1 MPSRRT
7 LLRTGGLA
15 GFSVLAGC
23 LSGSPFDAP
32 TPASGTWPTTRRGP
46 TNAARTPAA
55 TPPRASPEVAWR
67 AEAAGAI
74 HDLLVAD
81 RTVYATHP
89 RGAVAYEA
97 TTGDRR
103 WTVEWG
109 SIVPAG
115 KRVGALDGGTL
126 YTADDA
132 SLRAVDANDGTRLW
146 SHRITAETADPLR
159 GYGLKVTDSG
169 PLLGFHGG
177 LAAFDREGSHR
188 WTVRPGGLGWVYPA
202 VAHGRLYVGSPGPLF
217 AYARSSRV
225 NRVLDP
231 APRAVWEG
239 RGPAFCSWPVVAGDR
254 IVVADR
260 EPLRDGGTTTVWAYE
275 RDGTLDW
282 KRRVPGTGRAPAVA
296 EETVVVSAGTDPST
310 VRGLDAADGTVRWE
324 RESRRYVR
332 DPIVAGGVVL
342 VAGAPE
348 EPSRGETVR
357 ALDAETG
364 DRLWAVAVGGRAERL
379 AAVGDRV
386 YVGTDAGRVVTLA

>member
-15 GFSVLAGC
+15 GLSVLAGC
-23 LSGSPFDAP
+23 LSASPFGAP
-32 TPASGTWPTTRRGP
+32 TPAAGEWPTTRRGP
-46 TNAARTPAA
+46 TNTARAPEA
-55 TPPRASPEVAWR
+55 TPPRASPRVAWR

-81 RTVYATHP
+81 GTVYATHA
-89 RGAVAYEA
+89 RGTVAYET

-103 WTVEWG
+103 WTVERE
-109 SIVPAG
+109 SMVPAG
-115 KRVGALDGGTL
+115 RRVGALAEGTL

-132 SLRAVDANDGTRLW
+132 SLRAVDATDGTRLW
-146 SHRITAETADPLR
+146 SHQITAETADPLR
-159 GYGLKVTDSG
+159 GYGLKITDSG
-169 PLLGFHGG
+169 LLLGFHGG

-188 WTVRPGGLGWVYPA
+188 WTVWPGGLGWVYPA
-202 VAHGRLYVGSPGPLF
+202 VAHGRLYVGSPGPLL
-217 AYARSSRV
+217 AYARSSRL

-231 APRAVWEG
+231 APRAAWEG
-239 RGPAFCSWPVVAGDR
+239 RGPAFCSWPVVVGDR

-275 RDGTLDW
+275 WDGTLDW
-282 KRRVPGTGRAPAVA
+282 TRRVPGTGRAPAAA
-296 EETVVVSAGTDPST
+296 EETVVVSAGTEPST
-310 VRGLDAADGTVRWE
+310 VRGLDAADGTVRWV

-332 DPIVAGGVVL
+332 DPIVAGDVVL
-342 VAGAPE
+342 AAGAPE

-357 ALDAETG
+357 ALDAATG
-364 DRLWAVAVGGRAERL
+364 DRLWTIPVDGRAERL